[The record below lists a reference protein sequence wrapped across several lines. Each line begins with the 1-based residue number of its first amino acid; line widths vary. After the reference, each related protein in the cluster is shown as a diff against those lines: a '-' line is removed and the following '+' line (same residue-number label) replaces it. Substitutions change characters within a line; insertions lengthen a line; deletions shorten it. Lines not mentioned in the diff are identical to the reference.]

1 MAPVSSETQNPSYPL
16 DQVQVLRI
24 DGREFIL
31 VGTAHVS
38 KGSTDLVREVIERE
52 KPDHVAVELDAQ
64 RYQALTEQ
72 QRWESLDIKEIIR
85 KKQLATLIVNL
96 LLASYQKRMGLKLG
110 VMPGTEL
117 LEAVRAAEGNGIA
130 VTLAD
135 RDVRVTL
142 RRAWR
147 SMSFWRKSLFLS
159 ALLASLF
166 DDKELTEARIQELL
180 KRDVLSELMRDLG
193 EAMPELK
200 KVLIDERDL
209 YLSHMIRE
217 APGERVAAVVGAGHL
232 EGIRKALLEYREADV
247 QELNRIPPVS
257 PAWKWIGWSLPVAI
271 VASIAYI
278 GWTQGPAAAGD
289 NALFWILASGTPCAL
304 GAILALAHPLT
315 VLAAFVSA
323 PITTL
328 SPVLGAGYVTAFVQ
342 AFVRPPRVKEFQT
355 VAEDVTKLRRWWQ
368 SRLLRVFL
376 AFLLPSLGASLGMIF
391 GSVEIF
397 GNLFS

>member
-1 MAPVSSETQNPSYPL
+1 
-16 DQVQVLRI
+16 
-24 DGREFIL
+24 
-31 VGTAHVS
+31 
-38 KGSTDLVREVIERE
+38 VIERE
-52 KPDHVAVELDAQ
+52 KPDHVAVELDTQ

-96 LLASYQKRMGLKLG
+96 LLAAYQKRMGLKLG

-117 LEAVRAAEGNGIA
+117 LEAVRTAEGSGIA

-209 YLSHMIRE
+209 YLSHKIRE
-217 APGERVAAVVGAGHL
+217 APGERVVAVVGAGHL
-232 EGIRKALLEYREADV
+232 EGIRKALLEYREADL

-271 VASIAYI
+271 VGSIAYI

-289 NALFWILASGTPCAL
+289 SALFWILASGTPCAL

-376 AFLLPSLGASLGMIF
+376 AFILPSLGASLGMIF